1 MKLNNTTTKE
11 DKILSHFWEN
21 ASELESSEVINIAF
35 DLVEMIKRLD
45 QEIDEGIKDLVELEK
60 KYNELLKE

>member
-21 ASELESSEVINIAF
+21 ANELPMS
-35 DLVEMIKRLD
+35 DLIDIGFEFIEIIKRFD
-45 QEIDEGIKDLVELEK
+45 QEIDEGVEELVELEK
-60 KYNELLKE
+60 KYNELIKE